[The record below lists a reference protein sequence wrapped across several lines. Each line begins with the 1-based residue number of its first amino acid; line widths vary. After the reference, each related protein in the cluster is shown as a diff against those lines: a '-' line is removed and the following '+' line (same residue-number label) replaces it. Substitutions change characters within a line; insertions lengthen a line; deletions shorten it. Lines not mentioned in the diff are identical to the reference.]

1 MSVEPGPVAAAPTP
15 RRAAVHGAALVL
27 LLGCALWPWL
37 RLWPGF
43 AEGPAAAG
51 LPPPRPDHGW
61 AVGDLIT
68 LRTGGEGLQALARL
82 CPPEGA
88 LRVGDAVRLRLLPGG
103 CALAGRPLGA
113 PTRRHL
119 GLALPI
125 NEATATELEGLPG
138 IGPARAAALLAA
150 RPYRDARDL
159 QRARGIGPKRAQA
172 LAPQV
177 RFTASPSLLP
187 TTGPPEPP
195 PPPPAA
201 SAHRRP

>member
-1 MSVEPGPVAAAPTP
+1 MSLEPGPVAAAPAS
-15 RRAAVHGAALVL
+15 RHAAVHGAALVL
-27 LLGCALWPWL
+27 LLACALWPWL
-37 RLWPGF
+37 QLWPGF
-43 AEGPAAAG
+43 AEGPAADG

-61 AVGDLIT
+61 AVGDLLT
-68 LRTGGEGLQALARL
+68 LQTGGEGLQGLARL
-82 CPPEGA
+82 CAPEGP
-88 LRVGDAVRLRLLPGG
+88 LRVGDAVRLQLLPGG
-103 CALAGRPLGA
+103 CMLAGRPLGA
-113 PTRRHL
+113 TTRRHL

-125 NEATATELEGLPG
+125 NEASAAELEGLAG

-159 QRARGIGPKRAQA
+159 QRARGIGPKRARA

-177 RFTASPSLLP
+177 RFTAPPSLLP
-187 TTGPPEPP
+187 TPGLPGPP